1 VAILPAR
8 NQRRGEKMRGKFLLA
23 ACAAVALMAAL
34 PSSAKTLRWAN
45 DGDVNSMDPYAR
57 NETFLLSF
65 NANIYEPLVRRDKNL
80 KVEPALAT
88 EWMQPSPDVWRF
100 KLRRNV
106 KFHDGSAFNADDVV
120 FSFQRALMPGSN
132 IPTKLATVKEIRK
145 VDDYTVDFML
155 KGPDPILPEE
165 ITNWFIM
172 DKEWTEKH
180 NAVKPADLTKPGE
193 ETYATRNAN
202 GTGPFM
208 LKERQ
213 PDIKTVLVNNP
224 TWWDKAEHNLTEVV
238 FSRIANDQT
247 RVAALVSGDID
258 MIYNVP
264 TQDVDR
270 LGKTDGVKV
279 YEGPELRTIFLGFDQ
294 KRDELVKSN
303 VKGKNPFK
311 DVRVRKAFYQAIDI
325 EAIKARIMRGA
336 SRPTALMI
344 GEGINGYDKELDK
357 RYPHDPEAAK
367 KLLAEAGY
375 PQGFEVTFDCP
386 TDRYQNDERICQA
399 ISAMLARIGIK
410 IVPNFQTRGKYF
422 AEILGPGY
430 NTSFYM
436 LGWTPDTYD
445 AHNALLNLIASRG
458 EGSSEGLFNVGG
470 YSNKRVDELTHLIQ
484 VETDPK
490 KRQAMITEAMKI
502 HKEEFGHIPLHQQT
516 VVWAARKNIEL
527 VQLADNF
534 FPLRFVKVK

>member
-1 VAILPAR
+1 M
-8 NQRRGEKMRGKFLLA
+8 RRTILLA
-23 ACAAVALMAAL
+23 ACAMALVAAMPA
-34 PSSAKTLRWAN
+34 SAKTFRWAN

-88 EWMQPSPDVWRF
+88 EWSQPAPDTWRF

-106 KFHDGSAFNADDVV
+106 KFHDGGAFNADDVV
-120 FSFQRALMPGSN
+120 FSYERAKAPGSN
-132 IPTKLATVKEIRK
+132 IPTKLASVKEVRK
-145 VDDYTVDFML
+145 IDDFTVDFVTN
-155 KGPDPILPEE
+155 GPNPILIEE
-165 ITNWFIM
+165 ITDWYIM

-180 NAVKPADLTKPGE
+180 NAAKPADLTKPGE

-213 PDIKTVLVNNP
+213 PDIKTVLVVNP
-224 TWWDKAEHNLTEVV
+224 SWWDKPEHNLTEVIFTRV
-238 FSRIANDQT
+238 ANDQT
-247 RVAALVSGDID
+247 RVAALISGDID

-270 LGKTDGVKV
+270 LGKSDAIKV

-294 KRDELVKSN
+294 LRDELVKSN

-311 DVRVRKAFYQAIDI
+311 DVRVRRAFYQAIDV

-336 SRPTALMI
+336 SRPTALMV

-357 RYPHDPEAAK
+357 RYPYDPEAAK

-399 ISAMLARIGIK
+399 ISAMLARAGIK
-410 IVPNFQTRGKYF
+410 IVPNFQTRSKYF

-436 LGWTPDTYD
+436 LGWTPSTYD
-445 AHNALLNLIASRG
+445 AHNMMFNIISSRG
-458 EGSSEGLFNVGG
+458 GQGSSRGLFNVGG
-470 YSNKRVDELTHLIQ
+470 YANKRVDELTAAVQ
-484 VETDPK
+484 VETDQK
-490 KRQAMITEAMKI
+490 KRNAMITEAMKI

-516 VVWAARKNIEL
+516 VVWAARKNIDL